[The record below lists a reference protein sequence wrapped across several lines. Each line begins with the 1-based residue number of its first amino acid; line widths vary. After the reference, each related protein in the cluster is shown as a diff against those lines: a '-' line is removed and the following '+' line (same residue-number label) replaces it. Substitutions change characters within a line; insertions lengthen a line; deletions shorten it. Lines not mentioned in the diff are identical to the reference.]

1 LLALSP
7 ANRED
12 QTMPKIRQ
20 LANQLS
26 AIVAELERADEL
38 ICAAHLQFVIDKLE
52 MPNRQSM
59 P

>member
-1 LLALSP
+1 MA
-7 ANRED
+7 
-12 QTMPKIRQ
+12 KIRR

-26 AIVAELERADEL
+26 AIVDELERADEL

-52 MPNRQSM
+52 MSNRQST